1 MRTWTRALLFCVAT
15 TGVATAQPTD
25 EDPLAPADPMPPQP
39 EPPPQ
44 PQPPPPPPPEPM
56 PVAAP
61 VAPAEPQA
69 MRPEGM
75 SIGIGA
81 GYLLPDSLETP
92 NITSVRFRLESG
104 LTVEPLVVLSQL
116 LSTVDTGDETT
127 NTSRDLQLGALVR
140 KPMVSRGRYD
150 FEGLGAVFL
159 GASFNLPD
167 VDDADSSTTTVAL
180 AYGLSVSTWINAHW
194 QISFSALNP
203 IVSYSRSRQEQGP
216 DQVRVDSNLAIGA
229 IFDPTVT
236 AMVHL
241 YY

>member
-1 MRTWTRALLFCVAT
+1 MRIWTRALLFCVAT
-15 TGVATAQPTD
+15 TGVAFAQPTPPGG
-25 EDPLAPADPMPPQP
+25 DPTTPAEPMPPQP
-39 EPPPQ
+39 DPP
-44 PQPPPPPPPEPM
+44 PQPPPPPPAPTPVPTPVEP
-56 PVAAP
+56 AAP
-61 VAPAEPQA
+61 SA
-69 MRPEGM
+69 MRPEGF

-104 LTVEPLVVLSQL
+104 MTVEPVVVLSQL
-116 LSTVDTGDETT
+116 ATTVDTGDEST
-127 NTSRDLQLGALVR
+127 NTRRDLRLGALVR

-150 FEGLGAVFL
+150 FEGLGAVFV
-159 GASFNLPD
+159 GASLNSPD
-167 VDDADSSTTTVAL
+167 VDDADSSETSIAL

-203 IVSYSRSRQEQGP
+203 IASYTRSRQEMGP
-216 DQVRVDSNLAIGA
+216 DAVRVDSNLAIGA

>member
-1 MRTWTRALLFCVAT
+1 M
-15 TGVATAQPTD
+15 P
-25 EDPLAPADPMPPQP
+25 PPAPAPTP
-39 EPPPQ
+39 
-44 PQPPPPPPPEPM
+44 
-56 PVAAP
+56 A
-61 VAPAEPQA
+61 APAEPAA

-104 LTVEPLVVLSQL
+104 LTVEPVVVLSQL
-116 LSTVDTGDETT
+116 SSSVDTGEESTT
-127 NTSRDLQLGALVR
+127 TRRDLQAGALVR
-140 KPMVSRGRYD
+140 KPMISRGRYD
-150 FEGLGAVFL
+150 FEGLGAIFV
-159 GASFNLPD
+159 GTSITSPD
-167 VDDADSSTTTVAL
+167 VDDADTMTTSVAL

-203 IVSYSRSRQEQGP
+203 VASYTRSRQEQGP
-216 DQVRVDSNLAIGA
+216 DSVRVDSDLLIGA